1 VNARK
6 LLDAA
11 MSFDTSSNAGA
22 GVATGRK
29 LRDASVSDSTA
40 GVSGRK
46 LLDESVGGTTAG
58 VSG

>member
-1 VNARK
+1 
-6 LLDAA
+6 
-11 MSFDTSSNAGA
+11 
-22 GVATGRK
+22 
-29 LRDASVSDSTA
+29 VSDSTA